1 MPFKSKKQRAYLA
14 INEPK
19 IHKKWKGKYGVKI
32 RRPKQVK
39 KA

>member
-1 MPFKSKKQRAYLA
+1 MPLKSKKQRAYLA

-19 IHKKWKGKYGVKI
+19 IYKKWKKKYGIK
-32 RRPKQVK
+32 RPKQVR